1 MFSKLTGSAAKAKKR
16 YLSPVARVS
25 GVDDGDDGM
34 LAMMGVRFFCHR
46 VKCNGCS
53 SICYR
58 FSMSFVT
65 TCLKARR
72 EKKCTGEL

>member
-34 LAMMGVRFFCHR
+34 LAMMGVRCFFCHR
-46 VKCNGCS
+46 VKCNGCPTKCNS
-53 SICYR
+53 LML
-58 FSMSFVT
+58 FT
-65 TCLKARR
+65 T
-72 EKKCTGEL
+72 

>member
-34 LAMMGVRFFCHR
+34 LAMMGVRFFLTQSEMQWLSDK
-46 VKCNGCS
+46 VQ
-53 SICYR
+53 
-58 FSMSFVT
+58 FSDAVYYLVPFIV
-65 TCLKARR
+65 
-72 EKKCTGEL
+72 CT